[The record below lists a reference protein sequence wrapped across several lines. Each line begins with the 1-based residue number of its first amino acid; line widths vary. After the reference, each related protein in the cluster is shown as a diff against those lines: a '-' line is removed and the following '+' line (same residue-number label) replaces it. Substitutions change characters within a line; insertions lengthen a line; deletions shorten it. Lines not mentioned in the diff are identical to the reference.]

1 MLVLRVTMGAGRSPG
16 QKAALME
23 RLSEAAARHLDVPL
37 DQVRLV
43 IHEVS
48 PEHWG
53 IGGKSLAVHQRRQE
67 HRAP

>member
-1 MLVLRVTMGAGRSPG
+1 MLVLRVTMGAGRTPE

-23 RLSEAAARHLDVPL
+23 QLSEAAARHLDVPL
-37 DQVRLV
+37 NRVRLV

-53 IGGKSLAVHQRRQE
+53 IGGKSLAGQRREQE